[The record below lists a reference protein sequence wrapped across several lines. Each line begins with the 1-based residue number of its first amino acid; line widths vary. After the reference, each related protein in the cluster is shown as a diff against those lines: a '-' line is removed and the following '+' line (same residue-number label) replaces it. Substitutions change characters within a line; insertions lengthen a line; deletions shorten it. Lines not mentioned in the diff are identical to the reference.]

1 METLVVLMALS
12 GSSKRKLNSFSG
24 LSANAKVTSNKESG
38 GTTIGSLVWF
48 ISLSGSP
55 KKKKIE
61 FCEWALRIVSD

>member
-24 LSANAKVTSNKESG
+24 LNKESE

>member
-12 GSSKRKLNSFSG
+12 GGSKKKSNSFSG
-24 LSANAKVTSNKESG
+24 LSADAKVTGNKESE

-55 KKKKIE
+55 KKKKSNS
-61 FCEWALRIVSD
+61 VSGLFVS